1 MINMLKRPMLFFVL
15 LSILA
20 GAVVPFVFN
29 VPVGLSQAEATPT
42 PFIVQAPPDATP
54 TPTPFRPL
62 PPTPAIYPTNT
73 PTPTELP
80 TATPTETSV
89 VDAYISGEQL
99 DELPGRINI
108 LLLGAD
114 QRPWQ
119 KGKRFRTDTII
130 MATINKEAGTLSL
143 TSFPRDL
150 WVNIPGYG
158 QDRINTA
165 YQYGGFQLLAQT
177 FKENFGVKP
186 QHYVLINFFNF
197 KQFVDQLQGL
207 DVKVGQELSDYRNGY
222 WVTIPKGMV
231 HMDADTVLWYVRSR
245 KTSNDFARNKRQ
257 QEVLEAL
264 IDEVLTFENIGHL
277 PELYDIYDEMVTT
290 DLGLGD
296 ILPMV
301 PVVAKFVGGK
311 NIVSYYIGPNQVSDW
326 ITPGGA
332 MVLLPNYDLIRKTI
346 RKSQGSP

>member
-1 MINMLKRPMLFFVL
+1 MMRNAKRILLFLVL

-20 GAVVPFVFN
+20 GCATPLVLGA
-29 VPVGLSQAEATPT
+29 PVALSQAEATPT
-42 PFIVQAPPDATP
+42 PIIVQAPADATP
-54 TPTPFRPL
+54 TPTPFQPI

-89 VDAYISGEQL
+89 VDAYLSEEQL
-99 DELPGRINI
+99 DDLPGRINV

-130 MATINKEAGTLSL
+130 LATINKEAGTLSL

-150 WVNIPGYG
+150 WVNIPGHG

-165 YQYGGFQLLAQT
+165 YQYGGWKLLAET
-177 FKENFGVKP
+177 FKENFGIKP

-207 DVKVGQELSDYRNGY
+207 DVKVGQTLSDYRDGY
-222 WVTIPKGMV
+222 WVSIPKGMV

-264 IDEVLTFENIGHL
+264 IDEVLTLENIGRL

-296 ILPMV
+296 VLPMV

-311 NIVSYYIGPNQVSDW
+311 NIESYYIGPNQVSDW

-332 MVLLPNYDLIRKTI
+332 MVLLPNYQLIRKTL
-346 RKSQGSP
+346 RKSQGAD